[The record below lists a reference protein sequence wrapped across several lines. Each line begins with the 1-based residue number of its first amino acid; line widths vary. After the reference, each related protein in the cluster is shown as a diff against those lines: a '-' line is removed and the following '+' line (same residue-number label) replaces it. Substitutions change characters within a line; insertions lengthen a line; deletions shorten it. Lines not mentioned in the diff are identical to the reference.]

1 MEKRAAMIAGAS
13 GLTGSQL
20 VKFLCE
26 NETYEKVTII
36 VRNAISFS
44 HPKLVTKVKNLNQV
58 TKDDFVGVDDFFCC
72 LGTTMK
78 KAGSKEA
85 FEQVDLIAPIQMG
98 KFAQSQGAKHMLVIS
113 AMGANPE
120 SNVYYN
126 RVKGAMEDKVSML
139 SLPHVSIFRPSLL
152 TGNREEFRL
161 GERFGEI
168 TMTLLK
174 PAFLGPL
181 KKYRSIEAKQ
191 VAFAMM
197 KIALRTPSRTVAIYD
212 SEAIAQIK

>member
-1 MEKRAAMIAGAS
+1 MEKRTAMIAGAS
-13 GLTGSQL
+13 GLTGSHL

-44 HPKLVTKVKNLNQV
+44 HPKLITKVKNLNQV

-126 RVKGAMEDKVSML
+126 RVKGTMEDKVSML

-168 TMTLLK
+168 AMTLLK
-174 PAFLGPL
+174 PAFVGPL

-197 KIALRTPSRTVAIYD
+197 KIALRTPSRTVAVYD

>member
-1 MEKRAAMIAGAS
+1 MEKRTAMIAGAS

-44 HPKLVTKVKNLNQV
+44 HPKLITKVKNLNQV

-126 RVKGAMEDKVSML
+126 RVKGTMEGKVSLL

-168 TMTLLK
+168 AMTLLN